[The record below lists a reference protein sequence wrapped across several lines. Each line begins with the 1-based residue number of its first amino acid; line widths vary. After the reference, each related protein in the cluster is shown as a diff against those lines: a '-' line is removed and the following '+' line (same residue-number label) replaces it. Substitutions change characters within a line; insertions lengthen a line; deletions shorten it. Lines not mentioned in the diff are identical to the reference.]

1 MVDVNFLGLREV
13 QMKGLEGRLMYAN
26 GTIIAIEF
34 ENDRERSEFLRMVDS
49 YTIDLTNILQSI
61 N

>member
-13 QMKGLEGRLMYAN
+13 QMKGLEGRLIYSN
-26 GTIIAIEF
+26 GTIMSIEF
-34 ENDRERSEFLRMVDS
+34 ENERERSEFLRMIDS
-49 YTIDLTNILQSI
+49 YTIDLTNVLTYV